1 VISRRNLA
9 MPERAP
15 VDSAELAR
23 VTADDVTHARETART
38 VCTAIYRRFL
48 AATLDDRERIP
59 TGE

>member
-1 VISRRNLA
+1 

-38 VCTAIYRRFL
+38 VCTPIYRRFL
-48 AATLDDRERIP
+48 AATLDDRERTLP
-59 TGE
+59 GE